1 MISEITYLPST
12 LFLSSF
18 NVSLI
23 SMISALDILVFGSLL
38 SFSCELAKLHKFE
51 VQRQAFM
58 SSYMLLILHLV
69 PGIIG
74 LSTGPN
80 TKLDGSKQSRTT
92 PRDIR
97 YVKTMDSVY
106 QVFIGF
112 Y

>member
-1 MISEITYLPST
+1 MCLISEISYLPST
-12 LFLSSF
+12 LFLFSF

-23 SMISALDILVFGSLL
+23 SMIFAVDILVFGSLSSL
-38 SFSCELAKLHKFE
+38 SSELAKLHKFE

-74 LSTGPN
+74 SSTGPN

-92 PRDIR
+92 PMKKD
-97 YVKTMDSVY
+97 T
-106 QVFIGF
+106 
-112 Y
+112 